1 MGDRALSDSANRLV
15 ISRRNALETAALAGL
30 STALGACARP
40 VDPRVLRVGH
50 LFNITHGAGLCAL
63 ESGRLARALSGVTV
77 ESRAFT
83 AGPAVIEALLGG
95 AIDVAYAGA
104 PPVLAAWLRSRGT
117 AVRLLAGACSGG
129 AGLVLRP
136 GLEFVGPRTL
146 DGKTVVTPQLG
157 NTQDVA
163 LRSYLRRNGLAPDES
178 GGTVRVLPLSN
189 AECFNQFRMGRVDA
203 AWVAEPTLSRMI
215 VEARGVL
222 AIDERDLWP
231 QRRFVTALF
240 VARADYLDR
249 ARANVVRA
257 LEVHRDE
264 VQRLARGDRESRSH
278 VASALARALGRPL
291 PARVLEG
298 GFSRCDFTDDP
309 LLDSLR
315 AQGRSSQSLGFLPEG
330 SLDALAPTVR

>member
-1 MGDRALSDSANRLV
+1 MSDDALGLR
-15 ISRRNALETAALAGL
+15 ISRRSALASAVGL
-30 STALGACARP
+30 ASSSALGACARP

-63 ESGRLARALSGVTV
+63 ESGRLAGALGGVTV
-77 ESRAFT
+77 ESKAFT

-129 AGLVLRP
+129 AGLVVRP
-136 GLEFVGPRTL
+136 GLEFVGPRSL
-146 DGKTVVTPQLG
+146 DGRTVVTPQLG

-163 LRSYLRRNGLAPDES
+163 LRDYLRRHGMSPSES
-178 GGTVRVLPLSN
+178 GGSVRVLPLSN
-189 AECFNQFRMGRVDA
+189 AECFNQFRLGRVDA
-203 AWVAEPTLSRMI
+203 AWVAEPTLSRII

-231 QRRFVTALF
+231 VRRFVTALF
-240 VARADYLDR
+240 VARADYMDR
-249 ARANVVRA
+249 ARDNVLRA

-264 VQRLARGDRESRSH
+264 VRRLARSDGASRAL
-278 VASALARALGRPL
+278 VASSLARALGRPL

-315 AQGRSSQSLGFLPEG
+315 AQGRASQSLGFLPEG
-330 SLDALAPTVR
+330 ALESLSPSVR